1 MKHWNGQNNTLPKNL
16 ISQNFNEKQTLNQK
30 LIFMLYDAHC
40 HLDLMT
46 DEELQTALTETKEK
60 NVSQMISCATSF
72 FSNERTLE
80 LAKKYS
86 QIKAAIG
93 IYPLDALELNEL
105 ELDKAFYFF
114 EAEIKKAIAIGE
126 VGLDFKY
133 STKKEELM
141 KQVTVFS
148 RFIDLAT
155 KHDKP
160 IIIHSR
166 FAQKQVLQLLEEK
179 NAKKVL
185 LHSFV
190 DSQKLMDQAAKK
202 GYFVSVGL
210 SVLYNPE
217 VAKNI
222 TVFPLEN
229 LLFET
234 DSPIRFN
241 GEKAS
246 PAKVELIAEKIAELK
261 KIPLLEVIKQQEKNF
276 TSLFGKL

>member
-1 MKHWNGQNNTLPKNL
+1 
-16 ISQNFNEKQTLNQK
+16 
-30 LIFMLYDAHC
+30 MLYDAHC

-46 DEELQTALTETKEK
+46 DEELQTALIEAKEK
-60 NVSQMISCATSF
+60 NVSIMISCATSF

-80 LAKKYS
+80 LAKKNPS
-86 QIKAAIG
+86 IKAAIG

-114 EAEIKKAIAIGE
+114 EAEIKKAIAVGE

-133 STKKEELM
+133 STKKEELES
-141 KQVTVFS
+141 QVKVFS
-148 RFIDLAT
+148 RFIDLSI
-155 KHDKP
+155 KHNKP

-185 LHSFV
+185 LHSFI

-210 SVLYNPE
+210 SILYNVE
-217 VAKNI
+217 VQKNI
-222 TVFPLEN
+222 TVFPIEN

-241 GEKAS
+241 GEKAT
-246 PAKVELIAEKIAELK
+246 PADIAKVAEKVAELK
-261 KIPLLEVIKQQEKNF
+261 KIPLLEVIKQQEMNF
-276 TSLFGKL
+276 SSLFGKL